1 MKDKLGIEIK
11 IGSLVKLLDVQP
23 HWFEYESEQEAKKLH
38 ESCKKPLTV
47 SDIYDGK
54 VTLDLPSTKA
64 HDGDMVGNCITTTP
78 DKVEV
83 V

>member
-1 MKDKLGIEIK
+1 MTDKNGNEIK
-11 IGSLVKLLDVQP
+11 VGGYVRLLDVQP
-23 HWFEYESEQEAKKLH
+23 HWFEYETEEESEKLH
-38 ESCKKPLTV
+38 KACKNPLPV

-54 VTLDLPSTKA
+54 VTVDLPATRSD
-64 HDGDMVGNCITTTP
+64 DGDMIGNSISTTP